1 MNTFIVIP
9 ALNEEKNIAGVID
22 NLKERGYNNIVVV
35 DDGSKDNTHKIAKN
49 KGIIALKHI
58 VNRGQGAALQT
69 GMTYSLLNG
78 ADVIVHFDA
87 DGQHNPDEIP
97 YLTTPIINKEAEAC
111 LGSRFLKKCKT
122 PLKRKLLLK
131 GGILI
136 IWLFYGIKLSDSH
149 NGFRAFSKQ
158 AAKRVIIT
166 SDKMEHASEIIERI
180 KINNI
185 KYKEIPVNIKYTTDS
200 LKHGRKGQGKF
211 DGINIVL
218 KMLLKKIGI

>member
-9 ALNEEKNIAGVID
+9 ALNEEKNIGKVID

-35 DDGSKDNTHKIAKN
+35 DDGSRDNTHKIAKE
-49 KGIIALKHI
+49 KGVIALRHV

-78 ADVIVHFDA
+78 ADIIVHFDS
-87 DGQHNPDEIP
+87 DGQHDPDEIP
-97 YLTTPIINKEAEAC
+97 FLTEPIENGEAEAC

-149 NGFRAFSKQ
+149 NGFRAFSKES
-158 AAKRVIIT
+158 AKKVIIT
-166 SDKMEHASEIIERI
+166 ADKMEHASEIIERI

-185 KYKEIPVNIKYTTDS
+185 KYKEIPVNIRYTTES

-211 DGINIVL
+211 DGISIVF